1 MDQLK
6 RHYQHGK
13 LESLHSFS
21 AVCRRLRQITSPVIF
36 SRCSTS
42 ISVASSPR
50 HYGNSSGTSPEV
62 AIQHYLN
69 SLCSVL
75 SFTGERSADT
85 VELSVEHLERA
96 MPSFEVLESVRFHEI
111 FGSSI
116 VLAIPAVLT
125 APHLRALHVIDQCP
139 YSEPDLKDED
149 LASDLPPDQI
159 PSSIVELRWCRD
171 QWSFATDA
179 QISDGAALIRALAFP
194 LRLSLQILSV
204 PIESAPIHEL
214 STLVWPHL
222 IDLSLTANTPSS
234 ATTSSIDF
242 SSILDNMPRLLNLSV
257 SLPQSSSFLRSTI
270 LLPITSTTTPPLESL
285 RSLTLAYPN
294 PSDLIFDHL
303 PPSLHHLSLT
313 DCPRHYL
320 LLDTSN
326 PHRSLLA
333 SALSPLQHL
342 RHLYIHL
349 NPPETPQ
356 FRPGQSGD
364 RRRIA
369 LAAFRKALQDTAN
382 MFAGAFASSCLEV
395 IFLLERFYGETRWSR
410 WREIRSG
417 DENGKEDGKEHAYC
431 ERVDGFEIQ

>member
-1 MDQLK
+1 M
-6 RHYQHGK
+6 
-13 LESLHSFS
+13 SFK
-21 AVCRRLRQITSPVIF
+21 IVIQQDLN
-36 SRCSTS
+36 
-42 ISVASSPR
+42 SPR
-50 HYGNSSGTSPEV
+50 
-62 AIQHYLN
+62 
-69 SLCSVL
+69 SVL

-85 VELSVEHLERA
+85 VELSVEHLGRA

-159 PSSIVELRWCRD
+159 PSSIVELRWLRD

-179 QISDGAALIRALAFP
+179 QISDEAALIRALAFP

-222 IDLSLTANTPSS
+222 TDLSFTANTPSS

-242 SSILDNMPRLLNLSV
+242 SSILENMPRLLNLSV
-257 SLPQSSSFLRSTI
+257 LLPQSSSFPRSTI
-270 LLPITSTTTPPLESL
+270 LLPITSTAIPTLESL

-294 PSDLIFDHL
+294 PADLIFDRL

-326 PHRSLLA
+326 PLYEYSYDSPVLTSSELGGIVRRCNTPALESLEVVYRADAAEVKTLGMITRRFSGLKTLKMFRYVDSAGDPVDAVSIHSMPYHHSESDSDINYPSLL
-333 SALSPLQHL
+333 
-342 RHLYIHL
+342 
-349 NPPETPQ
+349 
-356 FRPGQSGD
+356 
-364 RRRIA
+364 
-369 LAAFRKALQDTAN
+369 
-382 MFAGAFASSCLEV
+382 
-395 IFLLERFYGETRWSR
+395 
-410 WREIRSG
+410 
-417 DENGKEDGKEHAYC
+417 
-431 ERVDGFEIQ
+431 